1 MSTTIRRNATLALA
15 ANVSRLYR
23 AVLPDPAANELAAE
37 CTLFHVIARK
47 IGSLVQQADIAEI
60 MQGVEDLLD
69 ESIAAK
75 GYVIRDESQ
84 GWQKKLIDLSEIDF
98 ETLRAKFNQGC
109 KHIEVERLKGS
120 IEAKLK
126 RMVRLNRSR
135 MDYLEKF
142 QQMIDDYNARSMN
155 VEAFFERLVEF
166 ANKLSAEESRVVAEQ
181 LSEEELAVFDLLTK
195 PAINLKA
202 KEVQQIKKAAR
213 ELLEKLK
220 KSKLVLDWRKR
231 QQARAA
237 VRVTIRDVLDEGLP
251 SAFTPERFQEKCDVV
266 YQHVYDSYF
275 GGGRSVYARAA

>member
-1 MSTTIRRNATLALA
+1 
-15 ANVSRLYR
+15 
-23 AVLPDPAANELAAE
+23 
-37 CTLFHVIARK
+37 
-47 IGSLVQQADIAEI
+47 
-60 MQGVEDLLD
+60 
-69 ESIAAK
+69 
-75 GYVIRDESQ
+75 
-84 GWQKKLIDLSEIDF
+84 
-98 ETLRAKFNQGC
+98 
-109 KHIEVERLKGS
+109 
-120 IEAKLK
+120 
-126 RMVRLNRSR
+126 MVRLNRSR

-142 QQMIDDYNARSMN
+142 QQMIDDYNAGSMN
-155 VEAFFERLVEF
+155 VEEFFERLVEF
-166 ANKLSAEESRVVAEQ
+166 ANKLSAEESRAVAEQ

-195 PAINLKA
+195 PAIDLKG
-202 KEVQQIKKAAR
+202 KEVQQIKRAAR